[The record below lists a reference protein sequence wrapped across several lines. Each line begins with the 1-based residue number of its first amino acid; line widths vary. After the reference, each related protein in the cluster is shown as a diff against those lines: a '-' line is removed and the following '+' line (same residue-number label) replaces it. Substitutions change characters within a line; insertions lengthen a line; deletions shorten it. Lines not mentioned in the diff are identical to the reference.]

1 MQLAYDATK
10 RKTAHSAVK
19 SSMKIKNDEQHIACM
34 YEAQH
39 NLTIKINNL
48 GVIRT

>member
-1 MQLAYDATK
+1 MMQSVDDATK

-34 YEAQH
+34 YDVWSPAQV
-39 NLTIKINNL
+39 NSQNEQFQ
-48 GVIRT
+48 